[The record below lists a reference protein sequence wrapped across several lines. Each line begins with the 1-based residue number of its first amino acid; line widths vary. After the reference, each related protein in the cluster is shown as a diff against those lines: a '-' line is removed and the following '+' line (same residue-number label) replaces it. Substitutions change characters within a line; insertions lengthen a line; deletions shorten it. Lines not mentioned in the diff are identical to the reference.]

1 MRRRYFFALLGVA
14 AAWPLGLRA
23 QQAKARRIGTVETAS
38 ASDPMIRRGWQVFVD
53 DLRERGWE
61 EGRNVV
67 FERRHAGSDPARY
80 PDLAAELIALN
91 VDVIVVPNTQAAA
104 AARSKTTTIPII
116 VVGVADPVGSGL
128 VASLARPGGN
138 ITGLAN
144 QIEIVSAKNFEL
156 LKECKPGIKRVGIM
170 FSPNNTPSANTAK
183 TMQEDLGPHLGL
195 TVVPI
200 GVTKPEDLADA
211 FAMIIREQLEALLV
225 LPVPVVFGNRSKIV
239 DFTLQQRLPLLSPVS
254 NYVREGFLMSY
265 GFDNRGTWARA
276 GSYVDRILRGANPAE
291 IPVEQV
297 DRFQL
302 VINQKTARTI
312 GLELPQAVIAP
323 AEEVIE

>member
-1 MRRRYFFALLGVA
+1 MRRRQFVALLGVT
-14 AAWPLGLRA
+14 AAWPYGLRA
-23 QQAKARRIGTVETAS
+23 QQVNTRRIGTIENSS
-38 ASDPMIRRGWQVFVD
+38 ASDRAIRPIWQVFVD
-53 DLRERGWE
+53 NLRERGWE
-61 EGRNVV
+61 EGRNIV
-67 FERRHAGSDPARY
+67 FERRFGGSDPTRY
-80 PDLAAELIALN
+80 PELAAELVALN
-91 VDVIVVPNTQAAA
+91 VEVIVVANTQAAA
-104 AARSKTTTIPII
+104 AARSKTATIPII

-156 LKECKPGIKRVGIM
+156 LKECKPGIKRVGII
-170 FSPNNTPSANTAK
+170 FSPNNAPSAKTAK
-183 TMQEDLGPHLGL
+183 DMQEDVGPRLGL

-211 FAMIIREQLEALLV
+211 FAMIIREQVEGLLV

-265 GFDNRGTWARA
+265 GFDNRATFARA
-276 GSYVDRILRGANPAE
+276 GSYVDRILRGANPADL
-291 IPVEQV
+291 PVEQV
-297 DRFQL
+297 DQFQL
-302 VINQKTARTI
+302 VINQKTARAI
-312 GLELPQAVIAP
+312 GLDITSLASRAD
-323 AEEVIE
+323 EVIE

>member
-14 AAWPLGLRA
+14 AAWPFGVRA
-23 QQAKARRIGTVETAS
+23 QQAKARRIGTIENAS
-38 ASDPMIRRGWQVFVD
+38 ASDSAIRPIWQVFVD
-53 DLRERGWE
+53 SLRERGWE

-67 FERRHAGSDPARY
+67 FERRYGGSDPTRY
-80 PDLAAELIALN
+80 PDLAAELVALN
-91 VDVIVVPNTQAAA
+91 VDVIVVANTQAAA
-104 AARSKTTTIPII
+104 AARSKTATIPII

-156 LKECKPGIKRVGIM
+156 LKESKPGIKRVGII
-170 FSPNNTPSANTAK
+170 FSPNNAPSAKTAK
-183 TMQEDLGPHLGL
+183 AMQEDVGSRLGL
-195 TVVPI
+195 TVMPI
-200 GVTKPEDLADA
+200 GVTKAEDLADA
-211 FAMIIREQLEALLV
+211 FAMIVREQLEALLV

-265 GFDNRGTWARA
+265 GFDNRATFARA

-291 IPVEQV
+291 LPVEQV

-312 GLELPQAVIAP
+312 GLELPQAVIAR
-323 AEEVIE
+323 ADEVIE